1 MSDESAL
8 EPGVTSP
15 PDPQVA
21 PAVAGERPGLLPR
34 LLGGLSLSRVQ
45 AIFGLIAALL
55 SISGALY
62 GYLRPGRAPHAGD
75 LVAVVQDAR
84 SGKAVSDATVEILT
98 PRDAL
103 VTTLGATGGEAR
115 SHMKEGPYRLRVTHP
130 RFATEVRQIQVIAG
144 QTTEVRVRLAPRT
157 AGSPLGTAERA
168 VTEGVETLRKKV
180 FR

>member
-8 EPGVTSP
+8 DPPADPPVTMPVTDEPS
-15 PDPQVA
+15 
-21 PAVAGERPGLLPR
+21 GLLLR
-34 LLGGLSLSRVQ
+34 LRGGLSLSRVQ

-84 SGKAVSDATVEILT
+84 SGKAVPDALVEVLT

-103 VTTLGATGGEAR
+103 VTTLGATDGEAR
-115 SHMKEGPYRLRVTHP
+115 SQMKEGPYRLRVTHP
-130 RFATEVRQIQVIAG
+130 RFAPEVRQIQVIAG
-144 QTTEVRVRLAPRT
+144 QTTEVRVRLAPRS
-157 AGSPLGTAERA
+157 AAKA
-168 VTEGVETLRKKV
+168 LR
-180 FR
+180 

>member
-8 EPGVTSP
+8 GPRVAPPADPPAAPALAGESPGV
-15 PDPQVA
+15 
-21 PAVAGERPGLLPR
+21 LLR
-34 LLGGLSLSRVQ
+34 VRGQLSLSRVQ

-62 GYLRPGRAPHAGD
+62 GYLRPGRAPHTGD
-75 LVAVVQDAR
+75 LVAVVQEAR
-84 SGKAVSDATVEILT
+84 SGKAVTDATVEILT

-103 VTTLGATGGEAR
+103 VTMLGAADGAAR
-115 SHMKEGPYRLRVTHP
+115 SQMKEGPYRLRVTHP

-144 QTTEVRVRLAPRT
+144 QTTEVHVRLAPR
-157 AGSPLGTAERA
+157 AASSPLGTAERA